1 MSSISTK
8 QQRFDYGPTGDES
21 PTTSSTPSHHG
32 DTDTQL
38 SSDDGWNG
46 PSSANT
52 VPLTTYLFTRL
63 YQLGIRAVHGV
74 PGDFSLAS
82 LDYIQ
87 SAGLQWA
94 GNSAELHAG
103 YAADGYARVKGISA
117 LMTVFGV
124 GELSAVNAIAG
135 SYAEKVPV
143 VHIVGTTPTKAQDNH
158 LIIHHS
164 LGDGN
169 HRVYADIYKNFTC
182 TQVNLRDGKTSPML
196 IDMAL
201 RECVEQSR
209 PVYIELP
216 FDKVSEPVSAS
227 ELRHPLTGNIKRV
240 NDPKLENLLVND
252 ILRRIYE
259 SRQPVV
265 VVDGFA
271 GRYGIVEEVNR
282 FLEATGIFAVSPAFG
297 QGTIKESYP
306 YYCGVFTGPA
316 GSKEFM
322 QWFGKCDLVLHIA
335 PLKSDSNTCSYR
347 SLASTERTIELDDN
361 AISVF
366 GANYFGLKLKSV
378 FESLLLSLVP
388 SRLPPK
394 GCLGCLQHLLKRPS
408 SQPVSEYEGIDQ
420 ARFWPFMSN
429 FLRPS
434 DILIADIGTS
444 WSGIGSMTLPSDVT
458 VIKSGI
464 WFSIG
469 YALGAC
475 VGAAHAQKELIHEGR
490 QQEGRVIL
498 FEGDGS
504 LQVTAQAISDI
515 IKNKLDVTIF
525 VINNAGYTIERLIH
539 GKHAEYNNVQ
549 PWNYTQAATFFGAS
563 ENNPEYPIFSKKVSS
578 WGQLNEAL
586 NTPHLVS
593 GRGFA
598 LIEVMMDEQ
607 DAPKVLSNFLEIVK
621 GVPPPKEIYTGNCP
635 NTT

>member
-1 MSSISTK
+1 MDSIFSKPQSLNISVGDVSPSTA
-8 QQRFDYGPTGDES
+8 S
-21 PTTSSTPSHHG
+21 TSSRHG

-38 SSDDGWNG
+38 SSDDGWG
-46 PSSANT
+46 SPCSANT

-63 YQLGIRAVHGV
+63 RQMGIRAVHGV
-74 PGDFSLAS
+74 PGDFSLTS
-82 LDYIQ
+82 LDYIRT
-87 SAGLQWA
+87 AGLQWA

-103 YAADGYARVKGISA
+103 YAADGYARIKGIGA

-124 GELSAVNAIAG
+124 GELSAINAVAG

-158 LIIHHS
+158 LIMHHS

-169 HRVYADIYKNFTC
+169 HRVYAEIYKNFTC
-182 TQVNLRDGKTSPML
+182 AQVNLRDAKTSPML

-201 RECVEQSR
+201 RRCVEESR

-216 FDKVSEPVSAS
+216 FDKVDEPVSAS
-227 ELRHPLTGNIKRV
+227 ELSQPLMRNTKPM

-259 SRQPVV
+259 SRQPVII
-265 VVDGFA
+265 VDGFA
-271 GRYGIVEEVNR
+271 GRYGIVEVVNQ
-282 FLEATGIFAVSPAFG
+282 FLEATGIFAVSPPFG
-297 QGTIKESYP
+297 QGIIKESYAH
-306 YYCGVFTGPA
+306 YCGVFTGPA
-316 GSKEFM
+316 GSKELM
-322 QWFGKCDLVLHIA
+322 DWFEKCDLVIHVA
-335 PLKSDSNTCSYR
+335 PLKSDSNTCSYK
-347 SLASTERTIELDDN
+347 SLTPTEITIELDEK

-366 GANYFGLKLKSV
+366 GAKYFDLNLKSV
-378 FESLLLSLVP
+378 LESLLRSVVP

-394 GCLGCLQHLLKRPS
+394 GCLGCLQHLVKRPS
-408 SQPVSEYEGIDQ
+408 RLSVSDCESIDQ
-420 ARFWPFMSN
+420 ARFWPFMSD

-444 WSGIGSMTLPSDVT
+444 WSGTGSMTLPSDIT

-475 VGAAHAQKELIHEGR
+475 VGAAHAQKELIQEGK
-490 QQEGRVIL
+490 QDQGRVIL

-539 GKHAEYNNVQ
+539 GKHAEYNDVQ
-549 PWNYTQAATFFGAS
+549 SWNYTQAAKFFGAP
-563 ENNPEYPIFSKKVSS
+563 ENDPDYPVFSKQVFN
-578 WGQLNEAL
+578 WGELSETLTAPQLVA
-586 NTPHLVS
+586 

-598 LIEVMMDEQ
+598 LVEVMMDAQ
-607 DAPKVLSNFLEIVK
+607 DAPKVLSTFLNIVK
-621 GVPPPKEIYTGNCP
+621 GIPPSKEA
-635 NTT
+635 